1 MRTEKW
7 TEFIVILPLIFLA
20 FAISSFISSL
30 FLFKLKPCLNITS
43 VKLQQQRLELPIF
56 TPLEKEGFFKSPSK
70 NLKQTSASLP
80 QKQTVTFN
88 LDNYVLKGTII
99 CSQCKHSIALLKDM
113 KTGKTQPV
121 TVGEEI
127 NGFKVKEIA
136 PEYVIFSRDG
146 KEIQLRLF
154 KTKAN
159 QSSKI
164 STVSPISSISKR
176 TYTVKRSEI
185 IKEISS
191 GKFLRYINILPVE
204 KPQSGL
210 KVIYVNPRSFIY
222 KLGIRPGDIIVSINN
237 IAIRTPEDSFSAFEQ
252 LKSSD
257 SVTITVYR
265 NRKQVT
271 LHYELE

>member
-1 MRTEKW
+1 
-7 TEFIVILPLIFLA
+7 
-20 FAISSFISSL
+20 
-30 FLFKLKPCLNITS
+30 
-43 VKLQQQRLELPIF
+43 
-56 TPLEKEGFFKSPSK
+56 
-70 NLKQTSASLP
+70 
-80 QKQTVTFN
+80 
-88 LDNYVLKGTII
+88 
-99 CSQCKHSIALLKDM
+99 M